1 MLTVRC
7 SDGAVF
13 TGPDEKS
20 IVRQMKHTDWNAP
33 ERKGEYM
40 EDVAARVD
48 MMTGQSVRT
57 TSVKTFLKDMQAVGL
72 LAIEQSESPP
82 DAHEGSVGAH
92 SDQPS

>member
-1 MLTVRC
+1 MLRVTCV
-7 SDGAVF
+7 DGAIF
-13 TGPDEKS
+13 TGKDEKD

-48 MMTGQSVRT
+48 TMMGQEIRV
-57 TSVKTFLKDMQAVGL
+57 TSAKVFLRDMQTVGL
-72 LAIEQSESPP
+72 LTIQESSTPG
-82 DAHEGSVGAH
+82 DDEGRPGAH